1 MMKLLLF
8 LEAELQLKEEII
20 ELLLVRIVHFLCYF
34 CRVDR

>member
-20 ELLLVRIVHFLCYF
+20 ELLLVRIEHF
-34 CRVDR
+34 

>member
-20 ELLLVRIVHFLCYF
+20 ELLLVRIVHF
-34 CRVDR
+34 